1 VSCAPENTAAV
12 KTKLSALGL
21 TVGGE
26 GKVGGSTIRVEGIA
40 EIDAAKGFKAWFT
53 GLDQIFEG

>member
-1 VSCAPENTAAV
+1 VSSAPENTAAV

>member
-1 VSCAPENTAAV
+1 V
-12 KTKLSALGL
+12 KAKLSTLGL

-40 EIDAAKGFKAWFT
+40 EIDAEKGFKAWFT